1 MKEKPIMTPQE
12 DSAGC
17 SYGNVNREKALQ
29 LEKQMKEITDWMRRI
44 ENKVEEA
51 LKRPGWAVLVIISAL
66 SSLCV
71 GLIVARMAG

>member
-1 MKEKPIMTPQE
+1 MKGKPIMTPQE

-17 SYGNVNREKALQ
+17 SYGNVNREKTLQ

-44 ENKVEEA
+44 ENKVEQA
-51 LKRPGWAVLVIISAL
+51 LKRPGWAVLVIISVL